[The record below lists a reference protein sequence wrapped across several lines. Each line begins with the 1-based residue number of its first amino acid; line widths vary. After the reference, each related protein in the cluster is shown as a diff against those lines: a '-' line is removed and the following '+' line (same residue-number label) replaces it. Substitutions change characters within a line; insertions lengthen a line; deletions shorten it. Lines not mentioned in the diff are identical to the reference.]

1 MKTLI
6 DNSEYRIKY
15 LIKNNVDVYD
25 LNLYDKI
32 KIGYSYNRGMCFTK
46 DKKGNRIPNPYFKPF
61 EKFIVPFN
69 LCYFL
74 YAENTDS
81 FPPDYDFEVGFNWSE
96 IDFEEKISQI
106 MKQFGYI
113 QYNILNNE
121 LSTEKFEKYSQD
133 DFNGFIFSLKH
144 LNLDR
149 YNQLYLDCNDL
160 NGIID
165 MISLDAVLLMKAQ
178 HFANYN
184 ANYNYIMYFNN
195 KFDISR
201 FISIIKM
208 ILSI

>member
-25 LNLYDKI
+25 LELYDKI
-32 KIGYSYNRGMCFTK
+32 RISYSYDRRMCFTK

-74 YAENTDS
+74 YAENTDP

-121 LSTEKFEKYSQD
+121 LITEKFEKYSQD
-133 DFNGFIFSLKH
+133 DFNGFVFSLKD

-165 MISLDAVLLMKAQ
+165 MMSLDTVLLMKAQ
-178 HFANYN
+178 YF
-184 ANYNYIMYFNN
+184 ANYNYIMYFND

-208 ILSI
+208 I